1 MITLIQFHPAHGV
14 PNLSPFCVK
23 AEVLLKMSGQ
33 PYETELDNDPRKGPL
48 GKYPAI
54 RDNGR
59 LIGDSALIRAHL
71 ESAYGV
77 DFDPEL
83 GDVERAAAHAFCRMV
98 EERTYWA
105 AVYSRWID
113 PANAAAIR
121 KHWFGDLP
129 VIMRS
134 IVPAMV
140 DKQLRKTLHG
150 HGIGR
155 HPPEQIY
162 EFGKADIRA
171 VASWLGDKP
180 FFMGPEPTGADATI
194 FGFMVNLVNTPF
206 ESPLTDEAR
215 RHANLVD
222 YSRRCMETWF
232 SKG

>member
-1 MITLIQFHPAHGV
+1 MITLIQFPPAFGV

-23 AEVLLKMSGQ
+23 AEVLLKISGQ
-33 PYETELDNDPRKGPL
+33 PYETDLEADPRKGPL
-48 GKYPAI
+48 NKLPAI

-59 LIGDSALIRAHL
+59 LIGDSAVIRAYV
-71 ESAYGV
+71 EKTYGV

-83 GDVERAAAHAFCRMV
+83 SDVERAAAHAFCRMI

-113 PANAAAIR
+113 PENWPAIR
-121 KHWFGDLP
+121 RHWFGGMP
-129 VIMRS
+129 PIMRS

-140 DKQLRKTLHG
+140 QRDVRKTLHA

-162 EFGKADIRA
+162 DFGKQDIRA
-171 VASWLGDKP
+171 MATWLGDKA
-180 FFMGPEPTGADATI
+180 FFMGPEPTSADATV
-194 FGFMVNLVNTPF
+194 FGLVVNLVDTPF
-206 ESPLTDEAR
+206 EGPLTDEAR

-222 YSRRCMETWF
+222 YSRRCMDLWF
-232 SKG
+232 HAA